1 MKTYSVAVQRVLFD
15 FDLKKLFNKRLL
27 FPLLYRDF
35 YILLSADS
43 KGHWVQRI
51 IFVLLRGYSY

>member
-1 MKTYSVAVQRVLFD
+1 MKMYSVSVQRVLFD

-27 FPLLYRDF
+27 FPLLYCDF